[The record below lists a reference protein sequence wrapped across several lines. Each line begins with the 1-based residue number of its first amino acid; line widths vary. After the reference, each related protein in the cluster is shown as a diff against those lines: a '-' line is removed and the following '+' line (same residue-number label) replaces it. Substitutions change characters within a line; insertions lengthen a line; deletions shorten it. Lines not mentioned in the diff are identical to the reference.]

1 MLNMSQVESIKEQWS
16 NGKSVSEIARSVSVD
31 RNTVYKYKEMDN
43 FNQDIATYSG
53 KGRILDKYKD
63 EVIAML
69 REDRKWFHKQ
79 RHTAKKIFEILKER
93 HPEFDCSYCTVAR
106 LVAELRR
113 MLRRDEANG
122 PGTLRLVWKPGVAQA
137 DFGEADFLIDEK
149 LERHKYLNLAF
160 PNSNKLFAVLA
171 DGEACE
177 CVCFCLFQIFR
188 LIGYVPSR
196 IVFDNATGIGRRVF
210 NVMNE
215 SELFTRFRLHY
226 GFRSTFTNPRAGYEK
241 GCVENSI
248 GTVRRNMFVPPMAA
262 YRPFSLFNE
271 RVLLPESSSLN
282 GKENHYSKGI
292 PIDDLFAQDIGAME
306 PVNPNDF
313 RIEKMDI
320 IHLSG
325 TGTAKLESKHE
336 YVLGPGLASA
346 KVIVGRGSETVS
358 FYSLD
363 GKLIKSFDRAYSDK
377 PTVNYDLESMLRG
390 LKRKP
395 NSWPNSPVRDAIED
409 NVFRRYMDDADG
421 KERHRMLY
429 MLSSNAEEFGF
440 GISCVAMGDLFDS
453 GRIPSKDD
461 LASLSRR
468 MQSFP
473 CANSVNPTG
482 VDLKIFDI
490 LMGKEA

>member
-1 MLNMSQVESIKEQWS
+1 
-16 NGKSVSEIARSVSVD
+16 
-31 RNTVYKYKEMDN
+31 
-43 FNQDIATYSG
+43 
-53 KGRILDKYKD
+53 
-63 EVIAML
+63 
-69 REDRKWFHKQ
+69 
-79 RHTAKKIFEILKER
+79 
-93 HPEFDCSYCTVAR
+93 
-106 LVAELRR
+106 
-113 MLRRDEANG
+113 
-122 PGTLRLVWKPGVAQA
+122 
-137 DFGEADFLIDEK
+137 
-149 LERHKYLNLAF
+149 
-160 PNSNKLFAVLA
+160 
-171 DGEACE
+171 
-177 CVCFCLFQIFR
+177 
-188 LIGYVPSR
+188 
-196 IVFDNATGIGRRVF
+196 
-210 NVMNE
+210 
-215 SELFTRFRLHY
+215 
-226 GFRSTFTNPRAGYEK
+226 
-241 GCVENSI
+241 
-248 GTVRRNMFVPPMAA
+248 
-262 YRPFSLFNE
+262 
-271 RVLLPESSSLN
+271 
-282 GKENHYSKGI
+282 
-292 PIDDLFAQDIGAME
+292 ME